1 MRILTWKYNLLFLP
15 NSWIN
20 LHLTDAKVISIY
32 LYTKLIRLYYVNSI
46 SWFDMFPKVEWASGN
61 KLVSTILHRSC
72 LGVEK
77 DPIILHVFLDLVQR
91 LYLHNA
97 HVLTVEYLTKA
108 ISAFQFTWYLMD
120 QASRIVRM
128 WQMQKQFSQATQHF
142 SLWFVSTLWTK
153 PRNIMI

>member
-1 MRILTWKYNLLFLP
+1 MQKWYPF
-15 NSWIN
+15 
-20 LHLTDAKVISIY
+20 ISIRN
-32 LYTKLIRLYYVNSI
+32 IPPYYANSI
-46 SWFDMFPKVEWASGN
+46 IWFDMFHKVEWVRRN

-72 LGVEK
+72 LGAEK
-77 DPIILHVFLDLVQR
+77 DPIILHGFLDLVQR

-128 WQMQKQFSQATQHF
+128 WQMQKQFSQSTQRF
-142 SLWFVSTLWTK
+142 SLWFVSIFGTK
-153 PRNIMI
+153 PHNIMM